1 MAIHLTVE
9 QEHQLSE
16 IAQTHGLSADQLAH
30 EVLEHYL
37 VRETTHDQQLLD
49 AIAEADRGELIDHE
63 EIVAW
68 TRATL
73 GPS

>member
-37 VRETTHDQQLLD
+37 VRETTHDQQLL
-49 AIAEADRGELIDHE
+49 
-63 EIVAW
+63 
-68 TRATL
+68 T
-73 GPS
+73 PSRRQTAAN